1 MEMTN
6 SCSVVIPVE
15 CLVFNLEFSRVLDM
29 TVYLVPS
36 DTKVLEIYL
45 LKNMK
50 ILQDELLYD
59 KA

>member
-1 MEMTN
+1 MIDLSLSNWWIWYEI
-6 SCSVVIPVE
+6 VWA
-15 CLVFNLEFSRVLDM
+15 

-50 ILQDELLYD
+50 IHAELLYD
-59 KA
+59 KAWIPTRAIYDT